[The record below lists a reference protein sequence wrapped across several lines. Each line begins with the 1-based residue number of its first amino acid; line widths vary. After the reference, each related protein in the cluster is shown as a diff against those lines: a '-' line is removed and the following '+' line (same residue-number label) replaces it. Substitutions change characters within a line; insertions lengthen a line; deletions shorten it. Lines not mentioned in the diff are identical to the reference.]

1 MTNHFRRLP
10 LSGFIVC
17 AVLLTGCD
25 GQENQQQHP
34 QAPQVSV
41 HIVKSAPLAVTT
53 ELPAEQMLSALRR
66 FVLRLAALS
75 CVATSRR
82 QRCKS
87 G

>member
-17 AVLLTGCD
+17 AVLLSGCD

-53 ELPAEQMLSALRR
+53 ELPGRTDAFRVRR
-66 FVLRLAALS
+66 FVHRLAVSS
-75 CVATSRR
+75 CVVTSR
-82 QRCKS
+82 KVAM
-87 G
+87 